1 MSKCPYCHDTVEME
15 AAFCGACGNRLSTE
29 DGASAVPADPLIGLV
44 IDERY
49 RIIDLIGRGGMGA
62 VYRVEHLKMGKI
74 MAMKLL
80 HGELS
85 QDMDVARRFEREA
98 HAVSRLSHVNNVSVF
113 DFGSHQGMMYL
124 VMEYIDG
131 LDLSEVLRTEGVLP
145 LGRVLNIMVQVCSG
159 LIDAHN
165 KGIIHRDLKPE
176 NIIVYQSQDQP
187 EFVKVVDFGLAKL
200 RSGKVGTNITQQ
212 GSLVGTPYYMAPE
225 HIREEGVDAR
235 TDVYALGAVMHKLLS
250 GETPFTAST
259 PMGIITKHLTEDVA
273 PPSIKFPDLEIP
285 PLADDIILKAMAKAP
300 GDRYSSA
307 LEMRRAL
314 ADLAAQIDPGSVASR
329 FTAAREGSV
338 WQMGD
343 QGARDHDPSRW
354 NMGETP
360 VMTQLPVTAGEKP
373 LMPTGPVKAHPST
386 VQIGAVEMPVGTK
399 SDVIK
404 FEKSIRRKRVWT
416 VILLSLLGLGILAGG
431 AYLFLVYG
439 RDNSIPTAET
449 EPNDT
454 IATADTLIPGI
465 QLSGYIVADGSN
477 ADVDWYRLNGPPKG
491 AWALEVQIS
500 GVPSA
505 DIALQIIE
513 PDGSDPLAE
522 ANREGAGGL
531 EEIHPIVIDKPTVFL
546 AVQEVRRPGVPP
558 GTFNTQPYGLLYRM
572 YDSSTVE
579 REPNDTMS
587 TATAARIG
595 TPIQGRLDSD
605 VDADWY
611 CLPAGQQTS
620 MVQVSGTIGVDIVLG
635 LVTGENAREV
645 VINNAVTGQGEVI
658 SLTPGP
664 GPVCVAVRRI
674 PPTGDGDSS
683 SGYPYQILFQ

>member
-1 MSKCPYCHDTVEME
+1 M
-15 AAFCGACGNRLSTE
+15 
-29 DGASAVPADPLIGLV
+29 
-44 IDERY
+44 
-49 RIIDLIGRGGMGA
+49 
-62 VYRVEHLKMGKI
+62 
-74 MAMKLL
+74 
-80 HGELS
+80 
-85 QDMDVARRFEREA
+85 
-98 HAVSRLSHVNNVSVF
+98 VF
-113 DFGSHQGMMYL
+113 Q
-124 VMEYIDG
+124 
-131 LDLSEVLRTEGVLP
+131 T
-145 LGRVLNIMVQVCSG
+145 
-159 LIDAHN
+159 
-165 KGIIHRDLKPE
+165 
-176 NIIVYQSQDQP
+176 QDQP

-200 RSGKVGTNITQQ
+200 RSGKAGTNITQQ

-235 TDVYALGAVMHKLLS
+235 TDVYALGAVMHKLLT

-273 PPSIKFPDLEIP
+273 PPSTKFPDLEIP
-285 PLADDIILKAMAKAP
+285 SSADRIILKAMAKAP

-307 LEMRRAL
+307 QEMRRAL

-343 QGARDHDPSRW
+343 PGARDHDPSRW

-360 VMTQLPVTAGEKP
+360 VMTQLPMTADEKP
-373 LMPTGPVKAHPST
+373 LMPTGPVKASPST
-386 VQIGAVEMPVGTK
+386 VQIGAVEMPVGTR
-399 SDVIK
+399 SDVIR
-404 FEKSIRRKRVWT
+404 FERSIRRKRIWT
-416 VILLSLLGLGILAGG
+416 VILLSLLGVGILAGG
-431 AYLFLVYG
+431 AYLFLMYG

-465 QLSGYIVADGSN
+465 QLRGYIIADGAN

-500 GVPSA
+500 AVPLA

-522 ANREGAGGL
+522 ANREGVGGL
-531 EEIHPIVIDKPTVFL
+531 EEIHPIVIDQPTVYL

-572 YDSSTVE
+572 YDPSTVE

-595 TPIQGRLDSD
+595 TPIQGRLGSD
-605 VDADWY
+605 VDVDWY

-620 MVQVSGTIGVDIVLG
+620 AVQVSGIVGVDLVLG
-635 LVTGENAREV
+635 VVMGENAREA
-645 VINNAVTGQGEVI
+645 VINNAVAGQGEAA

-674 PPTGDGDSS
+674 PPADSGDSS